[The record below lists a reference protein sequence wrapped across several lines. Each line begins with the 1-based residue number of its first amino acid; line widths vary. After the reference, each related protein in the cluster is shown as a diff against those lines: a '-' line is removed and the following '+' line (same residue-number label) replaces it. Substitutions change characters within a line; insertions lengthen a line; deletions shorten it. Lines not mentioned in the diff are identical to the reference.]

1 MTDHPRGSEP
11 PTGITAA
18 SALRWD
24 AEMLQEAMRKA
35 IRTSPDSFLM
45 TVEEVKTRPLDYW
58 IEEIRSSTWAVAQQ
72 NGQVVGIV
80 AGKRP
85 DSDAD
90 EEDEAITRYIE
101 SVWIDP
107 DLRGQRLGERLIK
120 YLLGVE
126 YQKNQRVRHFRL
138 WVFPTNSTAVSL
150 YERMGF
156 APTPEVNEHEDKTEV
171 KYRLDFDSP
180 IHGAV
185 VLAVNEAIRRDDRRQ
200 YGVIYRV
207 LGEPDSP

>member
-1 MTDHPRGSEP
+1 MTEHPRGSEP
-11 PTGITAA
+11 PAGITAA
-18 SALRWD
+18 AALRWD

-45 TVEEVKTRPLDYW
+45 TVEEVKAKPLESW

-85 DSDAD
+85 DPAKDV
-90 EEDEAITRYIE
+90 EDEAVTRYIE

-107 DLRGQRLGERLIK
+107 DLRRQGLGARLIK

-138 WVFPTNSTAVSL
+138 WVFVTNSTAIGL

-156 APTPEVNEHEDKTEV
+156 TQTPEANERNGKTEL
-171 KYRLDFDSP
+171 KYRLDFDSA
-180 IHGAV
+180 IYAAI

-200 YGVIYRV
+200 YGVTYRV

>member
-11 PTGITAA
+11 PTGITPAA
-18 SALRWD
+18 ALRWD
-24 AEMLQEAMRKA
+24 AEMLQDAMLEAV
-35 IRTSPDSFLM
+35 RTSPDSFIT
-45 TVEEVKTRPLDYW
+45 TVEEVKTRPLDSW

-85 DSDAD
+85 DPASDI
-90 EEDEAITRYIE
+90 EDDAVTRYIE

-107 DLRGQRLGERLIK
+107 DFRGQGLGARLIK

-156 APTPEVNEHEDKTEV
+156 APTPEVNQYEDKTEV

-200 YGVIYRV
+200 YGVTYRV
-207 LGEPDSP
+207 LGDSDSP

>member
-11 PTGITAA
+11 PTGITTA
-18 SALRWD
+18 SVLRGD
-24 AEMLQEAMRKA
+24 AEMLQKAMLAA
-35 IRTSPDSFLM
+35 ILDSPDSFLR
-45 TVEEVKTRPLDYW
+45 TEEQVMARTLESW

-85 DSDAD
+85 NPAKDV
-90 EEDEAITRYIE
+90 EDQAVTRYIE

-107 DLRGQRLGERLIK
+107 DLRRQGLGARLIK

-126 YQKNQRVRHFRL
+126 YQKSQRVRHFRL
-138 WVFPTNSTAVSL
+138 WVFPTNSIAVGL

-156 APTPEVNEHEDKTEV
+156 TRTPEENEHDGKTEL

-185 VLAVNEAIRRDDRRQ
+185 ALAVNEAIRRDDRRQ
-200 YGVIYRV
+200 YGVTYRV

>member
-11 PTGITAA
+11 PTGITPAA
-18 SALRWD
+18 ALRWD
-24 AEMLQEAMRKA
+24 AEMLQDAMLEAV
-35 IRTSPDSFLM
+35 RTSPDSFIT
-45 TVEEVKTRPLDYW
+45 TVEEVKTRPLDSW
-58 IEEIRSSTWAVAQQ
+58 IEDIRSSTWAVAQR

-85 DSDAD
+85 DPASDI
-90 EEDEAITRYIE
+90 EDDAVTRYIE

-107 DLRGQRLGERLIK
+107 DFRGQGLGARLIK

-156 APTPEVNEHEDKTEV
+156 APTPEVNQYEDKTEV

-200 YGVIYRV
+200 YGVTYRV
-207 LGEPDSP
+207 LGDSDSP

>member
-1 MTDHPRGSEP
+1 MTEYPRGSEP
-11 PTGITAA
+11 PTGITAVT
-18 SALRWD
+18 ALRGD
-24 AEMLQEAMRKA
+24 AEMLQKAMLEA
-35 IRTSPDSFLM
+35 ILTSPDSFLM
-45 TVEEVKTRPLDYW
+45 TEEEANARPLDSW

-85 DSDAD
+85 DPAKDV
-90 EEDEAITRYIE
+90 EDEAVTRYIE

-107 DLRGQRLGERLIK
+107 DLRRQGLGARLIK

-126 YQKNQRVRHFRL
+126 YQKDRHVRHFRL
-138 WVFPTNSTAVSL
+138 WVFVTNLSAVSL

-156 APTPEVNEHEDKTEV
+156 TRTSEVNEHEDKTEV
-171 KYRLDFDSP
+171 KYRLDFDSA
-180 IHGAV
+180 IYAAI

-200 YGVIYRV
+200 YGVTYRV

>member
-1 MTDHPRGSEP
+1 MTEHPRGSEP
-11 PTGITAA
+11 PTGITPA
-18 SALRWD
+18 SALRSD
-24 AEMLQEAMRKA
+24 AEMLQKAMLEA
-35 IRTSPDSFLM
+35 ILTSPNSFLM
-45 TVEEVKTRPLDYW
+45 TEEEANERPLDSW

-85 DSDAD
+85 DPAKDV
-90 EEDEAITRYIE
+90 EDEAVTRYIE

-107 DLRGQRLGERLIK
+107 DLRRQGLGARLIK

-156 APTPEVNEHEDKTEV
+156 ASTPEVNEHEDKTEV
-171 KYRLDFDSP
+171 KYRMDFDSP

-200 YGVIYRV
+200 YGVTYRV
-207 LGEPDSP
+207 LGEPSSP

>member
-18 SALRWD
+18 AALRWD
-24 AEMLQEAMRKA
+24 AQMLQDAMLEA
-35 IRTSPDSFLM
+35 IRTSPDSFIM
-45 TVEEVKTRPLDYW
+45 TEEEAKARPLDYW
-58 IEEIRSSTWAVAQQ
+58 IDEIRSSTWAVAQQ
-72 NGQVVGIV
+72 KGQVVGIG

-85 DSDAD
+85 DPAKDV
-90 EEDEAITRYIE
+90 EDEAVTRYIE

-107 DLRGQRLGERLIK
+107 DLRRQGLGARLIK

-156 APTPEVNEHEDKTEV
+156 APTPEVNQYEDKTEV

-200 YGVIYRV
+200 YGVTYRV

>member
-1 MTDHPRGSEP
+1 MTEHPRGSEP
-11 PTGITAA
+11 PTGITPAA
-18 SALRWD
+18 ALRWD
-24 AEMLQEAMRKA
+24 AEMLQDAMLEAV
-35 IRTSPDSFLM
+35 RTSPDSFIT
-45 TVEEVKTRPLDYW
+45 TVEEVKTRPLDSW

-85 DSDAD
+85 DPAKDV
-90 EEDEAITRYIE
+90 EDEAVTRYVE

-107 DLRGQRLGERLIK
+107 DLRGQGLGARLIK

-126 YQKNQRVRHFRL
+126 YQKNRHVRHFRL
-138 WVFPTNSTAVSL
+138 WVFVTNSNAIDL

-156 APTPEVNEHEDKTEV
+156 TPTPEVNESEHKTEV
-171 KYRLDFDSP
+171 KYRLDFDST

-185 VLAVNEAIRRDDRRQ
+185 ALAVNEAARRDDRRQ
-200 YGVIYRV
+200 YGVTYRV

>member
-1 MTDHPRGSEP
+1 MTDHPHGSEP

-18 SALRWD
+18 AALRWD
-24 AEMLQEAMRKA
+24 AQMLQDTMLEA
-35 IRTSPDSFLM
+35 IRTSPDSFIM
-45 TVEEVKTRPLDYW
+45 TEEEVKARSLDSW
-58 IEEIRSSTWAVAQQ
+58 IKEIRSSTWAVAQQ

-90 EEDEAITRYIE
+90 AEDEAITRYIE

-107 DLRGQRLGERLIK
+107 GFRGQRLGERLIK

-171 KYRLDFDSP
+171 KYRLDFDST